1 MKILVVPGDGI
12 GPEITDASLGVVE
25 VLVSGLGLKL
35 ELEHA
40 NCGKASLGQYGT
52 TVRDEDVAR
61 AREADGVILGPM
73 SVNEYPAEAQGG
85 RNVPAAFRTGLDLY
99 ANIRPCY
106 TRPNVP
112 SMAASMD
119 LVFARENLEDFY
131 TDRNMARG
139 SGEFMPT
146 EDVALAVG
154 KITRQGSERIAKAAF
169 ELARRRERRNVT
181 VVHKAP
187 VLRMYHRLF
196 LDTALAVAK
205 DYPDVTVDDVMV
217 DAAAALLVRTPE
229 RFDVIL
235 TTNMFGDILSD
246 EAAEL
251 AGSLGLAA
259 SLNHGDKHAVA
270 QAGHGSAPDIAGK
283 DIANPA
289 SLLLSIGL
297 LFEHVGAK
305 AGEAGTGF
313 ARAGEL
319 LREAVDTQLSDPDL
333 RTRDLGGR
341 VGTKEFATRVN
352 RRIAESAG
360 RA

>member
-12 GPEITDASLGVVE
+12 GPEITDASLSVVDA
-25 VLVSGLGLKL
+25 LVSGLGLDL

-40 NCGKASLGQYGT
+40 DCGKVSLARHGT

-61 AREADGVILGPM
+61 ARAADGVILGPM
-73 SVNEYPAEAQGG
+73 SVNEYPSEAEGG

-106 TRPNVP
+106 TRPNLP

-139 SGEFMPT
+139 SGELMPT
-146 EDVALAVG
+146 EDVALAIG
-154 KITRQGSERIAKAAF
+154 KITRQGSERIARAAF
-169 ELARRRERRNVT
+169 ELARRRERRTVT

-196 LDTALAVAK
+196 LDTALAVAEE
-205 DYPDVTVDDVMV
+205 YPDVTIDDVMV
-217 DAAAALLVRTPE
+217 DAASALLVRTPE

-259 SLNHGDKHAVA
+259 SLNHGDQHAVA

-283 DIANPA
+283 DLANPA
-289 SLLLSIGL
+289 SLLLSVGL
-297 LFEHVGAK
+297 LFDHIGAK
-305 AGEAGTGF
+305 AGEAGKGF
-313 ARAGEL
+313 ARAGGL
-319 LREAVDTQLSDPDL
+319 LREAVDAQLSEPEL

-341 VGTKEFATRVN
+341 IGTKEFATRVSE
-352 RRIAESAG
+352 RIAETAG

>member
-12 GPEITDASLGVVE
+12 GPEITDASLSVVDA
-25 VLVSGLGLKL
+25 LVRRLGLQL
-35 ELEHA
+35 TLEHA
-40 NCGKASLGQYGT
+40 SCGKASLAQFGT
-52 TVRDEDVAR
+52 TVRPEDLDR

-73 SVNEYPAEAQGG
+73 SVNEYPAEADGG

-106 TRPNVP
+106 TRPNVA
-112 SMAASMD
+112 STAAFMD

-139 SGEFMPT
+139 SGELMPT
-146 EDVALAVG
+146 PDVALAIG
-154 KITRQGSERIAKAAF
+154 KITRQGSERIARAAF
-169 ELARRRERRNVT
+169 DLARRRERRTVT

-187 VLRMYHRLF
+187 VLRIYNGLF
-196 LDTALAVAK
+196 LDTARQVASE
-205 DYPDVTVDDVMV
+205 YPDVTVNDLMV
-217 DAAAALLVRTPE
+217 DAAAALLIRTPE

-259 SLNHGDKHAVA
+259 SLNHGDRHAVA
-270 QAGHGSAPDIAGK
+270 QAGHGSAPDIAGQ

-289 SLLLSIGL
+289 SLLLSIAML
-297 LFEHVGAK
+297 LDHLGARR
-305 AGEAGTGF
+305 GDDTLVEAGV
-313 ARAGEL
+313 L
-319 LREAVDTQLSDPDL
+319 LRRAIDEQLSDPRR
-333 RTRDLGGR
+333 RTRDLGGA
-341 VGTKEFATRVN
+341 VGTKEFAAHVSD
-352 RRIAESAG
+352 RIAG
-360 RA
+360 